1 MDVVLFFRHFD
12 AMVKFSSKMAK
23 VLLQKNTATQMSN
36 LGSLK
41 YEFEDRLLNSFSFSF
56 ITIRLVAQCL
66 SRPIHST
73 KHDLF
78 ASLPAL
84 RSGLSGSLGNFLFST
99 FEMQHFL
106 LVTIAKVCL

>member
-56 ITIRLVAQCL
+56 IIKRLVAQCL
-66 SRPIHST
+66 RTIHST